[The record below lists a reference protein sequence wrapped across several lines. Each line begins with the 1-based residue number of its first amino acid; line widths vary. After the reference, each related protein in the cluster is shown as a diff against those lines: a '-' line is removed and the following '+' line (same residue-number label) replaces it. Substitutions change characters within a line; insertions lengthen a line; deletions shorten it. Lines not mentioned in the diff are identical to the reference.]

1 MTRVFSYGLH
11 RECFITNIYNKHK
24 IYYGIQKK
32 YIYLSLYITRSLLRP
47 KIHSDKITK
56 GSTSRKDLLLTV
68 HAAAFGPP
76 SAA

>member
-1 MTRVFSYGLH
+1 MAYTENVLSQIFTINTHLLWST
-11 RECFITNIYNKHK
+11 EEIYL
-24 IYYGIQKK
+24 
-32 YIYLSLYITRSLLRP
+32 LSLYITRSLLRP